1 MLSVRYK
8 YIVTDIYMY
17 DWGII
22 KGLGNFSSEAALQL
36 GFYMYITNTFKLKE
50 VKQIYYLKQIFTYT
64 NKYRIRGYY
73 EFCRQF
79 RLLLQSPFISHYVVP
94 VRKDGME

>member
-36 GFYMYITNTFKLKE
+36 GFNCTFKLKE
-50 VKQIYYLKQIFTYT
+50 VKKIYYLKLNQIFTY
-64 NKYRIRGYY
+64 NLY
-73 EFCRQF
+73 Q
-79 RLLLQSPFISHYVVP
+79 
-94 VRKDGME
+94 